1 MVFRQVK
8 DAQRPNTHDAGGQE
22 GAPSPVG
29 PWCLLWWMDFIEF
42 ERKKTKFQLQKLGF
56 NQQTRGFVTSTVG
69 FGSFLLWSDFRWYH
83 LTNLLTLAGLAG
95 SSVATAVRTPLTARD
110 TLHQP

>member
-1 MVFRQVK
+1 MHNGQTPMTLADKKEHPVLLGRG
-8 DAQRPNTHDAGGQE
+8 ACCGGWISSSSRE
-22 GAPSPVG
+22 
-29 PWCLLWWMDFIEF
+29 
-42 ERKKTKFQLQKLGF
+42 KKTKFQLQKLGF